1 MNWADLASMLGMDA
15 KTYSS
20 TKLLNELCRRLGE
33 SPTVGR
39 VTTPQASSA
48 DDPQADFEKLATLY
62 AKTHSVSLGEAYS
75 RVSEECPT
83 LYERATNRAR
93 LN

>member
-1 MNWADLASMLGMDA
+1 MSMGWNDLAEMIGLRRG
-15 KTYSS
+15 S
-20 TKLLNELCRRLGE
+20 TSTQILDELCRKLGE
-33 SPTVGR
+33 VPTTSAR
-39 VTTPQASSA
+39 AASA
-48 DDPQADFEKLATLY
+48 DDPQVDFEKLAKLY

-83 LYERATNRAR
+83 LYERATNQAR